1 MPFAESAKAVGKLE
15 LDLAAARANASSRG
29 ANTASVAQW
38 DLLLG
43 SDLLGG
49 FLGRW
54 RAETT
59 LGPTYIVESVDLVG
73 AAFDELKDHEQRKPG
88 APR

>member
-1 MPFAESAKAVGKLE
+1 MPFAESATAVGKLE
-15 LDLAAARANASSRG
+15 ADLETARANAAGRNR
-29 ANTASVAQW
+29 NTASVAQW

-43 SDLLGG
+43 PDLLGG
-49 FLGRW
+49 FFGRW
-54 RAETT
+54 RAEGA

-73 AAFDELKDHEQRKPG
+73 AALDEMRDHEQRKPG